1 MINDGFVSR
10 SFMQIVRA
18 VLQEFGC
25 EERDFNLDR
34 ASVKALDLLNHTQT
48 LEDAMSVCKMYGIL
62 RRNEEI
68 IKRMLVRQRAAYNM
82 VEEDN
87 YYILARAEKNEAYG
101 IYYVTNAMRRTPED
115 MVISSV
121 SLEEPLAFSVRRSGE
136 NTIFAYGNYYLKG
149 ASSVLEADIF
159 SADDDKLVCTV
170 CAEIGAGN
178 KFKFKLKNNNSEY
191 HIETDDGY
199 ICFYDMKYMNTL
211 LKGELINTD
220 KRVADLEWSPTDEQ
234 EDYISVGRLTLLKVS
249 FDEAELL
256 FHITAAIEEIYRRY
270 MTSLNLDNSEIKRI
284 RDELPYM
291 ELRGGSRY

>member
-25 EERDFNLDR
+25 EERELDLDR

-62 RRNEEI
+62 HRNEEI

-87 YYILARAEKNEAYG
+87 YYILARAEKDEVHR

-121 SLEEPLAFSVRRSGE
+121 SLEEPHAFSVRRSGE
-136 NTIFAYGNYYLKG
+136 NTVFSYGNYYVKG

-159 SADDDKLVCTV
+159 SAADDKLVCTV
-170 CAEIGAGN
+170 CAEIGADN

-220 KRVADLEWSPTDEQ
+220 KKVADLEWSPTDEQ
-234 EDYISVGRLTLLKVS
+234 EDYISVGRLTLFKGS

-256 FHITAAIEEIYRRY
+256 FLITAAIEEIYRRY

-291 ELRGGSRY
+291 ELRGGNRY

>member
-1 MINDGFVSR
+1 MINDGFVSG

-18 VLQEFGC
+18 VLQEFRC

-48 LEDAMSVCKMYGIL
+48 LEDALSVCKMYGIL

-87 YYILARAEKNEAYG
+87 YYLIARAEKDEVHG
-101 IYYVTNAMRRTPED
+101 IYYVTNAMRHTPED

-121 SLEEPLAFSVRRSGE
+121 SLEEPHAFSVRKSGE
-136 NTIFAYGNYYLKG
+136 NTVFSYGNYYLKG

-159 SADDDKLVCTV
+159 SADDKLVCTV
-170 CAEIGAGN
+170 CAEIGADK
-178 KFKFKLKNNNSEY
+178 KFKFKLKNNNSKY
-191 HIETDDGY
+191 HIAPDNGY

-220 KRVADLEWSPTDEQ
+220 KKVADLEWSPTDEQ
-234 EDYISVGRLTLLKVS
+234 EDYISVGRLTLFKGN

-256 FHITAAIEEIYRRY
+256 FLITAAIEEIYRRY

>member
-25 EERDFNLDR
+25 EERELDLDR

-87 YYILARAEKNEAYG
+87 YYILARAEKDEVHR

-121 SLEEPLAFSVRRSGE
+121 SLEEPHAFSVRRSGE
-136 NTIFAYGNYYLKG
+136 NTVFSYGNYYLKG

-159 SADDDKLVCTV
+159 SVDDKLVCTV
-170 CAEIGAGN
+170 CAEIGADK
-178 KFKFKLKNNNSEY
+178 KFKFKLKNNNSKY
-191 HIETDDGY
+191 HIETDNGH
-199 ICFYDMKYMNTL
+199 ICFYDMKYINTL

-220 KRVADLEWSPTDEQ
+220 KKVADLEWSPTDEQ